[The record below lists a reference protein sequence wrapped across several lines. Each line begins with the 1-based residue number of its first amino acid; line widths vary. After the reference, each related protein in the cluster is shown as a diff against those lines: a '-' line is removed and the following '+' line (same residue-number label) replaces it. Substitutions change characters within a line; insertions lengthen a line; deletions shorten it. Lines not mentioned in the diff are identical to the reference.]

1 MKIYDII
8 NVNYTTEKHNTLIFA
23 RMGVMQNN
31 KNKVFLYHIP
41 FILGQKNFFFKHKE
55 RVGRTIQTQMTKEKN
70 SWT

>member
-8 NVNYTTEKHNTLIFA
+8 NVNYTTEKYNTLIFA

-41 FILGQKNFFFKHKE
+41 FILGQKNFFSSTKKGWDAPFKHK
-55 RVGRTIQTQMTKEKN
+55 
-70 SWT
+70 